1 MTGMMCKIEQ
11 IACPRNVPNSHP
23 FLTKLLLLFA
33 KVWKASYWRLKTSLL
48 IRAVHV
54 GFTYWQYLFCVCFL
68 GMLMSSDMGR
78 NSQIC
83 HFMPSIA
90 IKMYCHSCVF
100 LLSKVNRLGLKGKNS
115 MLKSQE
121 MLFPSFSF

>member
-11 IACPRNVPNSHP
+11 ISCPRNVPNSHP

-54 GFTYWQYLFCVCFL
+54 GFTNWQYLFCVCFL
-68 GMLMSSDMGR
+68 GMLMSSDMGETAKFAILCAALR
-78 NSQIC
+78 LKY
-83 HFMPSIA
+83 IA
-90 IKMYCHSCVF
+90 IHLF
-100 LLSKVNRLGLKGKNS
+100 FFIEKGKS
-115 MLKSQE
+115 ATSE
-121 MLFPSFSF
+121 R